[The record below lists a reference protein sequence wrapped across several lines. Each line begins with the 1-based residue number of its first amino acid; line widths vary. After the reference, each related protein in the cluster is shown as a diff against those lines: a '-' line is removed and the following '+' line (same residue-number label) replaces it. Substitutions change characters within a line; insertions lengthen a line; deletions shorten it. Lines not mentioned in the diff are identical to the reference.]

1 MPPLPTSSS
10 SITTTT
16 APLSQPRVV
25 VYFQTYHDPDDK
37 SPISLLPLLT
47 HHPTGLTHLIL
58 SALHLNS
65 SSPYLTLNND
75 PPDHPKY
82 MTLWDE
88 VLVLRDTLNDDQG
101 VKIMAMLGGAARGT
115 WPLLADLSSPGSGG
129 FNPHYAA
136 LLSFLRRYSIDGID
150 LDVEEPIPLSTIV
163 NLIDNLAVDMGPAFV
178 ITLSP
183 VATALMPEVHGL
195 RHLSGFSYFE
205 LERLRGAT
213 TDTSQP
219 GRPGTKGKVAWYNAQ
234 FYNGWTPG
242 PIPTPTFTHPDP
254 AGAVGNSTDPD
265 PSTTMGPHSQSNPQS
280 HPHQQ
285 QQLALAQ
292 NMLRAYSTIV
302 DSRSSPFRPDRVVLG
317 LLTHP
322 HHGGSG
328 FLGAEALAG
337 LLGMCVEKYGYGYG
351 YGDGGAVGTGGLGG
365 VGAGTAAGV
374 VGRVGRGFGGVMGWE
389 LWCSDSRRRRA
400 AGDTR
405 GGEVHVGKE
414 DGDGDE
420 DEGWKWITSVS
431 LCMGMKKIRDS
442 GVVVKAGRDLAGA
455 FSSSLAPSVRPG

>member
-1 MPPLPTSSS
+1 
-10 SITTTT
+10 
-16 APLSQPRVV
+16 
-25 VYFQTYHDPDDK
+25 
-37 SPISLLPLLT
+37 
-47 HHPTGLTHLIL
+47 
-58 SALHLNS
+58 
-65 SSPYLTLNND
+65 
-75 PPDHPKY
+75 
-82 MTLWDE
+82 
-88 VLVLRDTLNDDQG
+88 
-101 VKIMAMLGGAARGT
+101 MAMLGGAARGT
-115 WPLLADLSSPGSGG
+115 WPLLADLSKPGSGG

-150 LDVEEPIPLSTIV
+150 LDVEEPTPLSTIV
-163 NLIDNLAVDMGPAFV
+163 NLIDNLAADLGPAFI

-195 RHLSGFSYFE
+195 RHLSGFSYFD

-213 TDTSQP
+213 ADNAGSGIEETT
-219 GRPGTKGKVAWYNAQ
+219 GKGKVAWYNAQ

-242 PIPTPTFTHPDP
+242 PIPAPTLAHPEP
-254 AGAVGNSTDPD
+254 ARAVGNSTDPD
-265 PSTTMGPHSQSNPQS
+265 PSTPIGPHSQSNPQS
-280 HPHQQ
+280 HSYQQ

-302 DSRSSPFRPDRVVLG
+302 DSRSSPFSPDRVVMG

-351 YGDGGAVGTGGLGG
+351 YGDGGGLGVGRLGGLS
-365 VGAGTAAGV
+365 GAGTAGSV
-374 VGRVGRGFGGVMGWE
+374 VGGGVSRGFGGVMGWE
-389 LWCSDSRRRRA
+389 LWCPDSRRRER
-400 AGDTR
+400 R
-405 GGEVHVGKE
+405 EEVHVGNE

-431 LCMGMKKIRDS
+431 LCMGMKKVRDS
-442 GVVVKAGRDLAGA
+442 GVVVKAGRDLAA
-455 FSSSLAPSVRPG
+455 SFSSSLPPSVRPG